1 MARDLCTVVRGPDQA
16 LRSSLVRFDMALQP
30 TDLILELSARPLECI
45 VESKMNVRMP
55 LIQTWRTPDVDLLPV
70 RERQTDVD
78 LVEAASA
85 VVFAR
90 CLHHHPAGGYA
101 PEAILEAGN
110 VLGNHCAQGLARLH
124 SLEVDLDG
132 ALHADRPTGVPFRTL
147 RTRSRTGREHPPDGR
162 AAAAFPADTRRCAC
176 CAGERLPR
184 AGPPSLRACRRRDR
198 ARPGPRDRPARP
210 RSTPR

>member
-1 MARDLCTVVRGPDQA
+1 
-16 LRSSLVRFDMALQP
+16 MALQP

-55 LIQTWRTPDVDLLPV
+55 LIQTWRTPDIDLLPV
-70 RERQTDVD
+70 RERQADVD

-90 CLHHHPAGGYA
+90 CLHHHSAGGYA

-110 VLGNHCAQGLARLH
+110 VLGNNCAQALARLH

-132 ALHADRPTGVPFRTL
+132 ALHA
-147 RTRSRTGREHPPDGR
+147 
-162 AAAAFPADTRRCAC
+162 
-176 CAGERLPR
+176 
-184 AGPPSLRACRRRDR
+184 
-198 ARPGPRDRPARP
+198 
-210 RSTPR
+210 